1 MHGERTFL
9 EQLIYQWKH
18 GGMMMKLLFINSFIF
33 IVIQLLSVFGRLMG
47 IEAQTTVTEFLISI
61 FGMETTFSSFLLHPW
76 GIFTSIFAHFTLFHF
91 ISNMLFLYFAGKL
104 FESIFER
111 KYLFFTYL
119 FGGIFGG
126 FIELIAHASFPSL
139 QDEAIVI
146 VGGSGS
152 IMALFATLAF
162 YRPNLTISVFG
173 IFNTRLI
180 FIAAAFI
187 LSDLISLGINDGTAH
202 FAHIGGVIFGA
213 LTVVSMAFFFKFY
226 DRLTTFT
233 IFQKKSHL
241 KVKKGTRTS
250 TFKTD
255 EEYNFEKR
263 KKQEKTDAILDKIA
277 KSGYESLSKI
287 EKEFLFNQSKNG

>member
-9 EQLIYQWKH
+9 EQLIHQWKH
-18 GGMMMKLLFINSFIF
+18 GGMMMKLLFMNSFIF

-47 IEAQTTVTEFLISI
+47 IEVQTTVTEFLISI

-126 FIELIAHASFPSL
+126 LIELIAHASFPSL

-213 LTVVSMAFFFKFY
+213 LTVVSMASFFKFY

-255 EEYNFEKR
+255 EEYNLEKR

>member
-33 IVIQLLSVFGRLMG
+33 IVIQLISVFGRLMG

-104 FESIFER
+104 FESIFEG
-111 KYLFFTYL
+111 KYLFFTYI

-126 FIELIAHASFPSL
+126 LIELIAHASFPSL
-139 QDEAIVI
+139 QDEAVVI

-152 IMALFATLAF
+152 IMTLFATLAF
-162 YRPNLTISVFG
+162 YRPNLTISIFG

-202 FAHIGGVIFGA
+202 FAHIGGVIFGG
-213 LTVVSMAFFFKFY
+213 LTVVSKASFFKFY

-255 EEYNFEKR
+255 EEYNLEKR
-263 KKQEKTDAILDKIA
+263 KKQDKTDAILDKIA
-277 KSGYESLSKI
+277 KSGYESLSKT

>member
-1 MHGERTFL
+1 MLSERNFL

-18 GGMMMKLLFINSFIF
+18 GGMMMKLLFINSIIF
-33 IVIQLLSVFGRLMG
+33 IVIQLITAFGRLMG
-47 IEAQTTVTEFLISI
+47 IEAQSTVNEILISI
-61 FGMETTFSSFLLHPW
+61 FGMETSFRSFLQQPW
-76 GIFTSIFAHFTLFHF
+76 GIFTSIFAHFSLFHF
-91 ISNMLFLYFAGKL
+91 ISNMLFLYFSGKL
-104 FESIFER
+104 FESIFEG

-119 FGGIFGG
+119 FGGVFGG
-126 FIELIAHASFPSL
+126 LVELIAHASFPSL
-139 QDEAIVI
+139 KNEVVII
-146 VGGSGS
+146 VGSSGS

-173 IFNTRLI
+173 VFNTRLI

-213 LTVVSMAFFFKFY
+213 LSVVSMAAFFKFY

-233 IFQKKSHL
+233 IFKKKTHL

-255 EEYNFEKR
+255 EEYNLEKR

-277 KSGYESLSKI
+277 KSGYESLSKT

>member
-1 MHGERTFL
+1 
-9 EQLIYQWKH
+9 
-18 GGMMMKLLFINSFIF
+18 
-33 IVIQLLSVFGRLMG
+33 
-47 IEAQTTVTEFLISI
+47 
-61 FGMETTFSSFLLHPW
+61 METTFSSFLLHPW

-126 FIELIAHASFPSL
+126 LIELIAHASFPSL
-139 QDEAIVI
+139 QDEAVVI

-152 IMALFATLAF
+152 I
-162 YRPNLTISVFG
+162 IFG

-202 FAHIGGVIFGA
+202 FAHIGGVIFGG
-213 LTVVSMAFFFKFY
+213 LTVVSKASFFKFY

-255 EEYNFEKR
+255 EEYNLEKR

>member
-1 MHGERTFL
+1 M
-9 EQLIYQWKH
+9 
-18 GGMMMKLLFINSFIF
+18 
-33 IVIQLLSVFGRLMG
+33 
-47 IEAQTTVTEFLISI
+47 
-61 FGMETTFSSFLLHPW
+61 
-76 GIFTSIFAHFTLFHF
+76 
-91 ISNMLFLYFAGKL
+91 
-104 FESIFER
+104 
-111 KYLFFTYL
+111 FFTYL

-126 FIELIAHASFPSL
+126 LIELIAHASFPSL

>member
-33 IVIQLLSVFGRLMG
+33 IVIQLISVFGRLMG

-119 FGGIFGG
+119 FGGIVGG

>member
-1 MHGERTFL
+1 MPSERTFL
-9 EQLIYQWKH
+9 ELLIYQWKH
-18 GGMMMKLLFINSFIF
+18 GGMMMKLLFTNSIIF
-33 IVIQLLSVFGRLMG
+33 IVIQLISVFGRLMG
-47 IEAQTTVTEFLISI
+47 IDAQNSVNELLISL
-61 FGMETTFSSFLLHPW
+61 FGMETSFSSFLQHPW

-104 FESIFER
+104 FESIFEG
-111 KYLFFTYL
+111 KYVFFTYL

-126 FIELIAHASFPSL
+126 LVELIAHAGFPSL
-139 QDEAIVI
+139 KNEAVII
-146 VGGSGS
+146 VGSSGS

-187 LSDLISLGINDGTAH
+187 LSDLISLGLNDGTAH
-202 FAHIGGVIFGA
+202 FAHIGGVIFGT
-213 LTVVSMAFFFKFY
+213 LSVVSMASFFKFY

-233 IFQKKSHL
+233 IFQKKTHL

-250 TFKTD
+250 SFKTD
-255 EEYNFEKR
+255 EEYNLEKKLR
-263 KKQEKTDAILDKIA
+263 QEKTDAILDKIA
-277 KSGYESLSKI
+277 KSGYESLSKT

>member
-9 EQLIYQWKH
+9 EQLIHQWKH

-47 IEAQTTVTEFLISI
+47 IEVQTTVTEFLISI

-126 FIELIAHASFPSL
+126 LIELIAHASFPSL

-213 LTVVSMAFFFKFY
+213 LTVVSMASFFKFY

-255 EEYNFEKR
+255 EEYNLEKR

>member
-1 MHGERTFL
+1 MPSERTFL

-18 GGMMMKLLFINSFIF
+18 GGMMMKLLFINSIIF
-33 IVIQLLSVFGRLMG
+33 IVIQLISVFGRLMG
-47 IEAQTTVTEFLISI
+47 IDAQNSVNDLLISI
-61 FGMETTFSSFLLHPW
+61 FGMETSFNSFLQHPW

-104 FESIFER
+104 FESIFEG
-111 KYLFFTYL
+111 KYVFFTYL

-126 FIELIAHASFPSL
+126 FVELIAHASFPSL
-139 QDEAIVI
+139 KNEAVII
-146 VGGSGS
+146 VGSSGS

-187 LSDLISLGINDGTAH
+187 LSDLISLGLNDGTAH

-213 LTVVSMAFFFKFY
+213 LSVVSMASFFKFY

-233 IFQKKSHL
+233 IFQKKTHL

-250 TFKTD
+250 AFKTD
-255 EEYNFEKR
+255 EEYNLEKKLR
-263 KKQEKTDAILDKIA
+263 QEKTDAILDKIA
-277 KSGYESLSKI
+277 KSGYESLSKT